1 MDSPVVN
8 EMGKLVLVKPLFYGY
23 GAVVNCVSTTTPSDE
38 PPAAPSGGDDDDN
51 ETAYIAV
58 IAVLAVVSVM
68 SLGLVLYKTCRGS
81 AGASTQAA
89 YYEVTGI
96 GRFM

>member
-1 MDSPVVN
+1 M
-8 EMGKLVLVKPLFYGY
+8 EPLFYGY
-23 GAVVNCVSTTTPSDE
+23 GAVVNCVSTTTPPE
-38 PPAAPSGGDDDDN
+38 NPPAASSGGDDDDDN